1 MSGKDYKR
9 KTYVINRHLQF
20 RMIATFLLSVLG
32 ALVLFSLAI
41 MAYYWIST
49 QTGDRP
55 MDEYIK
61 IYSRVEAGTGAD
73 GEALHKTVESLS
85 NRWKLIIP
93 PILINNA
100 FIMLVIAVIGVF
112 YSHRIAG
119 PVYRIKADI
128 EKVLAGDKDVRIV
141 LRKNDKLHDLSDSV
155 NLLLEELQKSRQ
167 G

>member
-20 RMIATFLLSVLG
+20 RMIATFLVSVLG
-32 ALVLFSLAI
+32 ALALFTLLI
-41 MAYYWIST
+41 IGYYWIST
-49 QTGDRP
+49 QAGERP

-61 IYSRVEAGTGAD
+61 IYSRVEDQPGTD
-73 GEALHKTVESLS
+73 GEMRYKTVESIS

-93 PILINNA
+93 PLLINNA
-100 FIMLVIAVIGVF
+100 LIMIVIAIIGVF

-128 EKVLAGDKDVRIV
+128 EKVLAGEKDVRVV
-141 LRKNDKLHDLSDSV
+141 LRKTDKLHDLAESV
-155 NLLLEELQKSRQ
+155 NLLLEELQKSRK

>member
-32 ALVLFSLAI
+32 ALILFSLAI

-49 QTGDRP
+49 QSGDKP

-61 IYSRVEAGTGAD
+61 IYSRVEAGKGAD
-73 GEALHKTVESLS
+73 GEVLHKTVESLS

-141 LRKNDKLHDLSDSV
+141 LRKSDKLHDLSDSV